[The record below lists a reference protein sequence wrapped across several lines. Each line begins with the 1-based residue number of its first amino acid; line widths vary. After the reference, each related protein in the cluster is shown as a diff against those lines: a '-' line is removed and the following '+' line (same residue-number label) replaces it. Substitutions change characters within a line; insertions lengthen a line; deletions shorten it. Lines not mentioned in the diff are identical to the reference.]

1 MKTLYTIL
9 TITTLLCL
17 SAPETAQA
25 QYHEQGMPCNMLK
38 AEDSL
43 KLAGRPPMQIN
54 IGDCTDLDDPN
65 PGGGG
70 EEDKTEDPPFEYDID
85 FNNIGELL
93 YLEGLLAAIADREEQ
108 RWLDEQEETFR
119 NEINEIFDTH
129 HSTFK
134 AAQEAFFRE
143 FESETLGF
151 ERTASD
157 EAYQHRQIAER
168 MDTDQEVVTTELY
181 HMEEWKGLWEFC
193 KDWEGADCDKF
204 GSKTVQGTRLRDI
217 ATQHQFN
224 QLLGQ
229 AETDFAELEF
239 DAAQERAWADGIW
252 NMVHDGSY
260 YESIIRARMSQYDN
274 LSRRDRVF
282 LMTNYILTY
291 NYPSNAPMATPT
303 FISDL
308 PSYWHSETL
317 FGLGKEMAPTPSI
330 EALVFYPG
338 YIEDSYNDC
347 QSGRPKNDRGIHL
360 GPDYCTPARTE
371 HEAIRERVLEEHI
384 NEVAEDLSVIN
395 EVDNPCVSDMIDYLK
410 DVNTPLKTT
419 INEIF
424 GSENSVYN
432 LIYKNVDEI
441 AIFEDGSVG
450 VAETDALLDYNG
462 RITKIEIRLDNNF
475 IETAT
480 DIGIFTTLL
489 HENLHAIMEY
499 QLDQKSVNL
508 EESSSNY
515 RSLASFW
522 SHYVAEI
529 RRGEDGNRRHISYY
543 MHEVMAELIE
553 PMAELILEFG
563 LSKNYDIDIGDAEAI
578 AWSGLKGTEA
588 YEEIEEE
595 IRRIYSSFIESEREY
610 FEILSIGKKCEN

>member
-9 TITTLLCL
+9 TITILLCL
-17 SAPETAQA
+17 SLPETAQA

-93 YLEGLLAAIADREEQ
+93 YLAALLEAAANEAEQ

-119 NEINEIFDTH
+119 NEINEMFDTH

-157 EAYQHRQIAER
+157 EAYQHRQIADR

-181 HMEEWKGLWEFC
+181 HMEEWKDLWEFC

-217 ATQHQFN
+217 ATQHQFD

-291 NYPSNAPMATPT
+291 NYPGNAPMATPT

-330 EALVFYPG
+330 EALVFYPD

-347 QSGRPKNDRGIHL
+347 QSGRPKNDRGVYL
-360 GPDYCTPARTE
+360 GPDNCTPRRTE
-371 HEAIRERVLEEHI
+371 LEELKESITWEHI
-384 NEVAEDLSVIN
+384 DLHVADDAPPSCESFNFVQ
-395 EVDNPCVSDMIDYLK
+395 VSD
-410 DVNTPLKTT
+410 NWQ
-419 INEIF
+419 EA
-424 GSENSVYN
+424 
-432 LIYKNVDEI
+432 NVQ
-441 AIFEDGSVG
+441 
-450 VAETDALLDYNG
+450 
-462 RITKIEIRLDNNF
+462 
-475 IETAT
+475 
-480 DIGIFTTLL
+480 GI
-489 HENLHAIMEY
+489 
-499 QLDQKSVNL
+499 
-508 EESSSNY
+508 
-515 RSLASFW
+515 
-522 SHYVAEI
+522 
-529 RRGEDGNRRHISYY
+529 
-543 MHEVMAELIE
+543 
-553 PMAELILEFG
+553 
-563 LSKNYDIDIGDAEAI
+563 
-578 AWSGLKGTEA
+578 
-588 YEEIEEE
+588 
-595 IRRIYSSFIESEREY
+595 Y
-610 FEILSIGKKCEN
+610 FEIWLTFTTPPYLKYEYTVKINQEVNFGAPLVDGRGTELPPGTLASASAYALHASMKDVIKKYGRTKTATSVVESYFKKRIKHNYPLHIIGGRAITNAQFGPDPTQYRATTRGDFDGCHNQD